1 MSKRKILITLLAV
14 LMIMFVMVNS
24 SYAAGSFSASLTP
37 SNSRVSKG
45 SELKVT
51 LKLSGIN
58 VDGGINAMT
67 ATLDYDSDV
76 LSISKSNVKGLNDW
90 TINYNEDNS
99 KLEIDRAEAVS
110 EDQEVAT
117 FTFKVAENT
126 SATSTSIKLKSISA
140 GNSSLEADVKISD
153 VVTNISI
160 GSTINPTTQPTTQ
173 PTAQPTAQPVQ
184 PQQPNM

>member
-1 MSKRKILITLLAV
+1 MDKGEVLMSKRKILITLLAV

-67 ATLDYDSDV
+67 ATLDYDSDENKLILNEENRL
-76 LSISKSNVKGLNDW
+76 LSPSR
-90 TINYNEDNS
+90 TMTQ
-99 KLEIDRAEAVS
+99 VS
-110 EDQEVAT
+110 
-117 FTFKVAENT
+117 
-126 SATSTSIKLKSISA
+126 STSGVKAIKFRIWMEGYDADCFDGLTESVSVHLLFNSI
-140 GNSSLEADVKISD
+140 KRKY
-153 VVTNISI
+153 
-160 GSTINPTTQPTTQ
+160 
-173 PTAQPTAQPVQ
+173 
-184 PQQPNM
+184 